1 MNFKVK
7 NETEL
12 TTTRMETLVDGIFAI
27 AMTVLVLDLKAP
39 PSLTD
44 LTSTQLA
51 SYMAV
56 LGDDFINY
64 VVSFILL
71 ANFWVAHHKQ
81 FHHIRCTDIRHLW
94 INLAFVMFVG
104 LVPFTTSLISRVAD
118 LWVADIIFHLNIF
131 ILSLLAALNWWYATW
146 HFRLVDANIDV
157 ARVEDGAMRS
167 AVMPV
172 LCLLA
177 LAVSPLFK
185 GNSNYIYLLVPFAMR
200 LAPRCRKIFFRKR

>member
-12 TTTRMETLVDGIFAI
+12 TTARMETLVDGIFAI

-39 PSLTD
+39 PSLTH
-44 LTSTQLA
+44 LTSAQLA
-51 SYMAV
+51 SYLAA

-71 ANFWVAHHKQ
+71 ANFWVVHHKQ
-81 FHHIRCTDIRHLW
+81 FHYIKRTDIHHLW

-118 LWVADIIFHLNIF
+118 LWIADIVFHLNIF

-146 HFRLVDANIDV
+146 HFRLVDADIDKS
-157 ARVEDGAMRS
+157 RVEDGAMRS

-172 LCLLA
+172 ICLLA
-177 LAVSPLFK
+177 AAVSPLIK
-185 GNSNYIYLLVPFAMR
+185 GDSNYVYLLVPFAMR
-200 LAPRCRKIFFRKR
+200 LAPRLRKIFFRKR

>member
-12 TTTRMETLVDGIFAI
+12 TTARMETLVDGIFAI

-44 LTSTQLA
+44 LTSAQLA
-51 SYMAV
+51 SYLAA

-71 ANFWVAHHKQ
+71 ANFWVVHHKQ
-81 FHHIRCTDIRHLW
+81 FHYIRRTDIRHLW

-118 LWVADIIFHLNIF
+118 LWIADIIFHLNIF

-146 HFRLVDANIDV
+146 HFRLVDPNIDV

-172 LCLLA
+172 VCLLA
-177 LAVSPLFK
+177 LAVSPLIK
-185 GNSNYIYLLVPFAMR
+185 GNSNYVYLMVPFAMR
-200 LAPRCRKIFFRKR
+200 LAPRLRTIFFRKR